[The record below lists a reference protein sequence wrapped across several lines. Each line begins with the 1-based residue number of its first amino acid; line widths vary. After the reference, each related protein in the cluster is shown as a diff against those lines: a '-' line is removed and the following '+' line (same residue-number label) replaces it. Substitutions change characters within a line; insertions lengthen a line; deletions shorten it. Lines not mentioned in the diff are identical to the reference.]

1 MKAGHIVVLG
11 MLAAAVAIGVVAAAG
26 LMSARLEIDVH
37 GVTPAG
43 GTLVVGLYDEATFP
57 ATPIFTR
64 SVPKVSGD
72 VSVVFDRLPQG
83 AYALKAFQDVN
94 NDGRWEKG
102 EPLGISNGAPETDFN
117 AASVV
122 LMPGVTKAQIALH

>member
-1 MKAGHIVVLG
+1 MV
-11 MLAAAVAIGVVAAAG
+11 AAAVAVGVVAAAG
-26 LMSARLEIDVH
+26 MMSARLEIDVH

-64 SVPKVSGD
+64 SVPHLAGD
-72 VSVVFDRLPQG
+72 MSVVFDRLPQG

-94 NDGRWEKG
+94 NDGRWEMG
-102 EPLGISNGAPETDFN
+102 EPKGISNNAAETDFN

-122 LMPGVTKAQIALH
+122 LMPGVTKVRIALR